1 MRTIVDERY
10 EEQICV
16 NCKYHRR
23 DSFDS
28 GYVCTNPDSE
38 YVSEW
43 TLPDDFCDLFEEK
56 DRWQR

>member
-16 NCKYHRR
+16 NCNYHRR
-23 DSFDS
+23 DSYDS
-28 GYVCTNPDSE
+28 GYICTHPDSE
-38 YVSEW
+38 YVGEW

-56 DRWQR
+56 DR